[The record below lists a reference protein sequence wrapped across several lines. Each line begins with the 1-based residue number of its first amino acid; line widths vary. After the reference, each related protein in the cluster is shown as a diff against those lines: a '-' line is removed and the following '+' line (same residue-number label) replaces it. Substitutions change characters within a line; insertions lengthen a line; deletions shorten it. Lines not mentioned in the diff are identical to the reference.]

1 MGKYSKYNFL
11 FKKEG
16 TGILFNI
23 ATSKVMLLDEK
34 NVEIIGCNKNKI
46 DEIKN
51 INESLYAEMK
61 RNGMIVPDVY
71 DETQEIIAQWDCGDK
86 DVSSY
91 HLTVL
96 PTLNCNLR
104 CWYCYEEHKAS
115 SQMTDETMNRI
126 LKFLS
131 NRISTEGLKTFNLDF
146 FGGEPLLPF
155 KKRVLPI
162 IQYAAKVCQDNDVK
176 LFVHFTTNGVLLTDE
191 VRRELLKLPLAGK
204 PGFQITIDGNEEK
217 HNQSRCTFN
226 GEPTYRIIL
235 NNIFGAIRDGM
246 HVNCRF
252 NYTEENIDSLVDV
265 LDDFESLTE
274 DERKFIFF
282 DFQQVWQ
289 EKNKTEVRE
298 KALKLANLFMK
309 EDQQVRIEKNYNNQR
324 CRDDAENQA
333 SINYD
338 GNVYKCTAFNIT
350 PNLSEGVLNEDGQI
364 EWNERFYK
372 RMALKYGNKHCK
384 ACNIY
389 PICHGGCSQ
398 TKLDADEDA
407 ECLFGLDDNA
417 KLERVRGRLEY
428 ILKTGR
434 ISY

>member
-11 FKKEG
+11 FQNGNKG
-16 TGILFNI
+16 VLFNLT
-23 ATSKVMLLDEK
+23 TSRVMVLDEK
-34 NVEIIGCNKNKI
+34 IVEIIKQHKENI
-46 DEIKN
+46 DFMKDI
-51 INESLYAEMK
+51 SSPLYEEMEK
-61 RNGMIVPDVY
+61 NGMIVN
-71 DETQEIIAQWDCGDK
+71 DECNEAEDIIAKWDEGDK
-86 DVSSY
+86 SQSGY
-91 HLTVL
+91 HLTIL

-126 LKFLS
+126 LKFLDKK
-131 NRISTEGLKTFNLDF
+131 ISSEGLKTFNLDF

-162 IQYAAKVCQDNDVK
+162 IQYAANACKEHGVNMF
-176 LFVHFTTNGVLLTDE
+176 LNFTTNGVLLTEE
-191 VRRELLKLPLAGK
+191 VRKELLKIPLADK

-217 HNQSRCTFN
+217 HNKSRCTAS

-235 NNIFGAIRDGM
+235 DNLFGAVRAGM
-246 HVNCRF
+246 RVNCRF
-252 NYTEENIDSLVDV
+252 NYTEDNIDSLVDV
-265 LDDFESLTE
+265 LDDFEELTPE
-274 DERKFIFF
+274 ERKLIFF

-289 EKNKTEVRE
+289 EKSKTEVRE
-298 KALKLANLFMK
+298 KALNLANLFMK

-333 SINYD
+333 SINFD
-338 GNVYKCTAFNIT
+338 GNVYKCTAINIT
-350 PNLSEGVLNEDGQI
+350 PDIREGVLNADGEI
-364 EWNERFYK
+364 EWNERFHK

-384 ACNIY
+384 ACVIY

-398 TKLDADEDA
+398 TKLDADENA

-428 ILKTGR
+428 ILRTGR
-434 ISY
+434 VSY